1 MRYKFWIFF
10 YAVAFNGLVSCGPDK
25 YSIPEIHFNWQELPE
40 LPPPSG
46 HAVQKGLAGPFTG
59 IHNGALIV
67 AGGAN
72 FPDSLPWEGGKKVFW
87 DQIYILEKS
96 DIGEY
101 KWRVEKDL
109 KLPKPMAYG
118 VSISIPEG
126 ILCIGGN
133 DQERCFLD
141 VFLMQWDNKN
151 KKINFIPYPSLPKP
165 LTGMAGAMV
174 DSKIFLTGGQES
186 ILKPNSTNNFWELDL
201 KNRHDSGTFQWKA
214 LEPWPGPPR
223 IYPITVAQSNGMDNC
238 LYLFSGR
245 DISPDKSS
253 KVLKDVY
260 SYNPKSE
267 EWISLG
273 SIFTEQGNPRSVQAG
288 TAVPS
293 GANHIL
299 VFGGDEGELFLRLE
313 ALEIIP
319 KDLIQ
324 LEDSLKTKMDLLKNH
339 PGFSKKILAYNTI
352 TNTWTELSDS
362 LEISQVTTNA
372 LIWEGKIIIP
382 TGEIRPGVRTAKILM
397 TENFQQNGDFG
408 WINYSVLG
416 LYFLCLVGMGF
427 YFSKKETTTDDYFKA
442 GGRIPWWAAGISIF
456 GTQLSAITFMAIPAK
471 TYATNWGYFIL
482 NMTIILVAPVIVY
495 LFLPFYRRLNITT
508 AYEYLE
514 KRFNLAARLIG
525 SFMFIL
531 LQFGRIG
538 IVLFLPSLALSV
550 VTGIGVTHC
559 ILIMGILSTLYTVL
573 GGIEAV
579 IWTDVVQVV
588 ILLFGAMLCLVLIT
602 FQTEGGIGG
611 VVNLAMEN
619 NKFQIFDFSFDL
631 STPTFWVVL
640 FGGLGAN
647 IISYG
652 SDQTTIQRYLTTKD
666 EQSAAR
672 GIWGSALLTIP
683 ATLIFFSIG
692 TLLYAFYRENP
703 QLMHLSLSNTDA
715 IFPFYIVSQLPQGM
729 AGLLI
734 AAIFAAAMSS
744 LDSSMNSIA
753 SVVTTDFYKRF
764 SPLAREK
771 SLMNAARIAT
781 VVVGLAGTGFALIM
795 AGWDIKSLWDQ
806 LNTFIG
812 LFAGG
817 LGGIFLLGICSTRA
831 NGYGAVTGLLASGLI
846 QFLIKE
852 FSPIS
857 FLLYTF
863 TGIVACFTI
872 GYFASLLISPKKGK
886 SLIGLTL
893 YNWAQNEK

>member
-1 MRYKFWIFF
+1 MKNKFWVFL
-10 YAVAFNGLVSCGPDK
+10 YSVAFISQVSCNTDHK
-25 YSIPEIHFNWQELPE
+25 EIPEIQFNWQELPE
-40 LPPPSG
+40 MPPSSG
-46 HAVQKGLAGPFTG
+46 HTAQKGLAGPFTG
-59 IHNGALIV
+59 IHNGALII

-72 FPDSLPWEGGKKVFW
+72 FPESLPWEGGEKVFW
-87 DQIYILEKS
+87 DQIYILEKT
-96 DIGEY
+96 DKGKY

-109 KLPKPMAYG
+109 NLPKPMAYG

-133 DQERCFLD
+133 DADRSYQD
-141 VFLMQWDNKN
+141 VFLMQWDNQN
-151 KKINFIPYPSLPKP
+151 KKVKFLQFPSLPRT
-165 LTGMAGAMV
+165 LTAMSGAMV

-186 ILKPNSTNNFWELDL
+186 MLNPISTRNFWELDL
-201 KNRHDSGTFQWKA
+201 KNRQDPGTFHWKE

-223 IYPITVAQSNGMDNC
+223 IYPITVAQSNGLDNC
-238 LYLFSGR
+238 LYLLSGR
-245 DISPDKSS
+245 DIGPEKTTN
-253 KVLKDVY
+253 VLKDAY

-267 EWISLG
+267 QWIYLG
-273 SIFTEQGNPRSVQAG
+273 SVLTEPGNPRSVQAG

-299 VFGGDEGELFLRLE
+299 VFGGDGGELFLRLE
-313 ALEIIP
+313 S
-319 KDLIQ
+319 
-324 LEDSLKTKMDLLKNH
+324 LEDSLNIKRDLLENH
-339 PGFSKKILAYNTI
+339 PGFSKEILAYNTI
-352 TNTWTELSDS
+352 TNTWTKLSDS
-362 LEISQVTTNA
+362 LKISQVTTNA
-372 LIWEGKIIIP
+372 LIWDGEIVIP
-382 TGEIRPGVRTAKILM
+382 TGEIRPGVRTPKILV
-397 TENFQQNGDFG
+397 TQNIKQKGGFG

-416 LYFLCLVGMGF
+416 LYLLCLVGMGF
-427 YFSKKETTTDDYFKA
+427 YFSKKETTTDEYFKA

-471 TYATNWGYFIL
+471 TYATNWGYFTL

-495 LFLPFYRRLNITT
+495 LFLPFFRRLHITT

-514 KRFNLAARLIG
+514 KRFNLAVRLLG

-550 VTGIGVTHC
+550 VTGIDVVYC
-559 ILIMGILSTLYTVL
+559 ILIMGILSTVYTVL

-579 IWTDVVQVV
+579 IWTDVVQVI
-588 ILLFGAMLCLVLIT
+588 ILLFGAVLCLFLIA
-602 FQTEGGIGG
+602 FQTEDGIGKI
-611 VVNLAMEN
+611 VNLAIEN
-619 NKFQIFDFSFDL
+619 NKFQIFDFTFDL

-640 FGGLGAN
+640 FGGLGTN

-666 EQSAAR
+666 ERSAAR

-692 TLLYAFYRENP
+692 TLLYAFFRENP
-703 QLMHLSLSNTDA
+703 QLMDFTLSNTDA

-729 AGLLI
+729 AGLMI

-764 SPLAREK
+764 SPLAGEQ
-771 SLMNAARIAT
+771 SFMNMARLTT
-781 VVVGLAGTGFALIM
+781 VIVGLAGTGFALIM

-817 LGGIFLLGICSTRA
+817 LGGLFLLGICSTRA
-831 NGYGAVTGLLASGLI
+831 NGYGAVIGLLASGVI
-846 QFLIKE
+846 QFLVKD
-852 FSPIS
+852 FSTLS
-857 FLLYTF
+857 FLLYAF
-863 TGIVACFTI
+863 TGIVACFSI
-872 GYFASLLISPKKGK
+872 GYIASLLVFPKKEK
-886 SLIGLTL
+886 SIEGLTL
-893 YNWAQNEK
+893 YNVTHR